1 MEGQNPYRPGPVHVT
16 EDRDNEW
23 KVDHIMDSHLKN
35 KKLEYLV
42 HWKGYDNLDHMWE
55 PKSNLGNV
63 KDAIHDFHNS
73 HSSTSCT
80 LSIDPADFLLLFQKW
95 LELFTEINP
104 HHLSFDCLE
113 VDL

>member
-1 MEGQNPYRPGPVHVT
+1 MEGQTPYQPGPVHVT

-23 KVDHIMDSHLKN
+23 EVDHIMDSCLKN
-35 KKLEYLV
+35 KKLEYLI
-42 HWKGYDNLDHMWE
+42 HWKGYDDLDHTWE

-63 KDAIHDFHNS
+63 KNTIHNFHQS
-73 HSSTSCT
+73 HFSTPCT

-95 LELFTEINP
+95 PEPFTEINLHRLP
-104 HHLSFDCLE
+104 FDRLE